1 MRNFKRILFFAK
13 FTSRQV
19 DLLDL
24 DIFENNCYSRIARAG
39 DGHVDEI
46 IRRVQAAGVFCKFII
61 MDEGDFA
68 GGNGVIAKDVIVGG
82 EK

>member
-1 MRNFKRILFFAK
+1 MSNFKRILFFAK

-19 DLLDL
+19 DELGLN
-24 DIFENNCYSRIARAG
+24 IFENNCYSRIARAG
-39 DGHVDEI
+39 DGHVNEI
-46 IRRVQAAGVFCKFII
+46 IRRVQDAGVTCKFII
-61 MDEGDFA
+61 MDENDFA